1 MKHTLAKVVRV
12 LTAPPIMALCLVL
25 LVAANNHNIFRSD
38 TDMLMALLGLVVIP
52 ALAYPIEWLKN
63 GKSNELRSKERHLA
77 FILNLVGYLL
87 FFTFGLL
94 THATSG
100 LRTISTCYFLAVV
113 ILTIINKM
121 TPFHA
126 SGHACCVSGA
136 LILTLYLV
144 SWKWLG
150 ACVIIGTLMVWAS
163 LELRRHTPKEL
174 LLGLVALLLA
184 FGVTLIIL

>member
-25 LVAANNHNIFRSD
+25 LVATSNHNIFRSG
-38 TDMLMALLGLVVIP
+38 TDLWMALLGLVVIP
-52 ALAYPIEWLKN
+52 TLAYPIEWLKN
-63 GKSNELRSKERHLA
+63 GKSNELRNKERYLA

-87 FFTFGLL
+87 FFAYGLI
-94 THATSG
+94 THAPSG

-113 ILTIINKM
+113 ILIIINKM

-136 LILTLYLV
+136 LILALYLV

-150 ACVIIGTLMVWAS
+150 ACLIVGALMVWAS

-174 LLGLVALLLA
+174 LLGFFALLLA